1 MRDGGGSSHG
11 GLEGQAKRVR
21 LYSGTREKF

>member
-1 MRDGGGSSHG
+1 MVEGGGSGHG